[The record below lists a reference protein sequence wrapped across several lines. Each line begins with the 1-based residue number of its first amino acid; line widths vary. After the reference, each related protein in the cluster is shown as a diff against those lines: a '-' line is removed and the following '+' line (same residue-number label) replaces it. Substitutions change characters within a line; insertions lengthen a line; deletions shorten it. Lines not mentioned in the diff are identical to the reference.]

1 MVERTEQIVREAPDI
16 EAYKLGLMQDALSL
30 AQTPVGVQQYDA
42 EGNVIM
48 EDYQFRDADG
58 NIQTGQRPSLKLP
71 EQQIAGMSPL
81 QQQALAQAAQ
91 GIGGFE
97 PYMTGATNTLGQAQL
112 ATTGALAAAQPYQ
125 TRAAGYLDTAGQ
137 GVGTQ
142 VSGAQQGITNALSRG
157 LTDTGAAQAGISSA
171 LALGLTDTRAAQAA
185 LGAAKE
191 QAGSVAM
198 DLGTRGRGIVGQLG
212 TDLGGT
218 TAATR
223 GLADTAAGQLDFTS
237 GRQRALAQAG
247 DRRLI
252 DATMGGLQS
261 YEQALSGV
269 QDVDRAA
276 QDVQRQ
282 AQLGTLLSRQRALGE
297 SADATT
303 RGRAITAGA
312 AQDLARAGRFG
323 MGTAARGIENLFGST
338 GEFDPAATSRF
349 MNPFEQQVV
358 DQTLADI
365 ARQGDIQREQQRAQ
379 AVAAGAFGGARSGIM
394 ESELGR
400 NILEQQAKAASQ
412 LRRAGFESSAQRAQQ
427 AFEAQQARQQQA
439 AQLTGALGASG
450 SQAAARAAQAA
461 GGLGLSAEQLAA
473 QQATQQGQLD
483 LTGEQLM
490 ARTGLQAQQLRQ
502 SGALSGGQLGLAAQ
516 QQAARNI
523 AQGTQFAMSAE
534 QQAAANAAKAAQ
546 LGMTAE
552 QFASANAQSLASTGL
567 SLEQAAAQ
575 TGMQAADLAGRM
587 AQTSGQLGQ
596 SMAQM
601 GMQGAETA
609 GRLGQSMSQMG
620 VQGAQAS
627 GQLGLQGVGMQA
639 DIGKGIAA
647 LGSDV
652 ARLGLEG
659 GKQLG
664 TLGLQ
669 QASLGELGQ
678 NLAQREQGFL
688 FDLGKAEQA
697 QNQAVLEA
705 NRQNQLAQIY
715 EPYQRLGFV
724 SDIYKG
730 APTSQMSITSQ
741 ASPNVSPAQTFL
753 GLGVAGLSA
762 AAGAKNVGL
771 FG

>member
-16 EAYKLGLMQDALSL
+16 EAYKLGLMQDALTL
-30 AQTPVGVQQYDA
+30 AQTPVGVERINPETGKPFTETYQRRNP
-42 EGNVIM
+42 ETGVI
-48 EDYQFRDADG
+48 ETATR
-58 NIQTGQRPSLKLP
+58 NKLFLP
-71 EQQIAGMSPL
+71 QQQIAGMSPL

-91 GIGGFE
+91 GIGGFQPFLE
-97 PYMTGATNTLGQAQL
+97 GATSTLGQAQL
-112 ATTGALAAAQPYQ
+112 ATTGALAGAQPYQ
-125 TRAAGYLDTAGQ
+125 TRAAQYLDAAGQ
-137 GVGTQ
+137 GIGTQ
-142 VSGAQQGITNALSRG
+142 VSGAQQGITGALTS
-157 LTDTGAAQAGISSA
+157 
-171 LALGLTDTRAAQAA
+171 GLTDTRAAQAA
-185 LGAAKE
+185 AGQAAT
-191 QAGSVAM
+191 
-198 DLGTRGRGIVGQLG
+198 DLGTRGRAIVGQLG
-212 TDLGGT
+212 TDLGGA

-261 YEQALSGV
+261 YEQALAGV
-269 QDVDRAA
+269 QDVGRAA

-282 AQLGTLLSRQRALGE
+282 AQLGTLLSRQRALDE

-323 MGTAARGIENLFGST
+323 MGTAARGIANLFGST
-338 GEFDPAATSRF
+338 GEFDPNAATRF

-394 ESELGR
+394 ESELAR

-412 LRRAGFESSAQRAQQ
+412 LRRAGFESAAQRAQQ
-427 AFEAQQARQQQA
+427 AFEAQQRRQQQA

-483 LTGEQLM
+483 LTGENLM

-502 SGALSGGQLGLAAQ
+502 AGALSGGQLGLAAQ

-534 QQAAANAAKAAQ
+534 QQAAANA
-546 LGMTAE
+546 
-552 QFASANAQSLASTGL
+552 
-567 SLEQAAAQ
+567 QALAQ
-575 TGMQAADLAGRM
+575 TGMNLEQLSARTGLQAAEL
-587 AQTSGQLGQ
+587 
-596 SMAQM
+596 
-601 GMQGAETA
+601 A
-609 GRLGQSMSQMG
+609 GRLGQSMAQMG

-627 GQLGLQGVGMQA
+627 GQLGLQGLGMQA

-762 AAGAKNVGL
+762 AAGARNAGL

>member
-16 EAYKLGLMQDALSL
+16 EAYKLGLMQDALTL
-30 AQTPVGVQQYDA
+30 AQTPVGVERINPETGKPFTETYQRRNP
-42 EGNVIM
+42 ETGVI
-48 EDYQFRDADG
+48 ETATR
-58 NIQTGQRPSLKLP
+58 NKLFLP
-71 EQQIAGMSPL
+71 QQQIAGMSPL

-91 GIGGFE
+91 GIGGFQPFLE
-97 PYMTGATNTLGQAQL
+97 GATSTLGQAQL
-112 ATTGALAAAQPYQ
+112 ATTGALAGAQPYQ

-137 GVGTQ
+137 GIGTQ
-142 VSGAQQGITNALSRG
+142 VSGAQEGITGALTS
-157 LTDTGAAQAGISSA
+157 
-171 LALGLTDTRAAQAA
+171 GLTDTRAAQAA
-185 LGAAKE
+185 
-191 QAGSVAM
+191 AGQVAT
-198 DLGTRGRGIVGQLG
+198 DLGTRGRAIVG
-212 TDLGGT
+212 DLG
-218 TAATR
+218 
-223 GLADTAAGQLDFTS
+223 ADLGQAS
-237 GRQRALAQAG
+237 AQQRRLAQAG

-261 YEQALSGV
+261 YEQALAGV
-269 QDVDRAA
+269 QDVGRAA

-282 AQLGTLLSRQRALGE
+282 AQLGTLLSRQRALDE

-323 MGTAARGIENLFGST
+323 MGTAARGIANLFGST
-338 GEFDPAATSRF
+338 GEFDPNAATRF

-394 ESELGR
+394 ESELAR

-412 LRRAGFESSAQRAQQ
+412 LRRAGFESAAQRAQQ
-427 AFEAQQARQQQA
+427 AFEAQQRRQQQA

-483 LTGEQLM
+483 LTGENLM

-502 SGALSGGQLGLAAQ
+502 AGALSGGQLGLAAQ

-534 QQAAANAAKAAQ
+534 QQAAANA
-546 LGMTAE
+546 
-552 QFASANAQSLASTGL
+552 
-567 SLEQAAAQ
+567 QALAQ
-575 TGMQAADLAGRM
+575 TGMNLEQLSARTGLQAAEL
-587 AQTSGQLGQ
+587 
-596 SMAQM
+596 
-601 GMQGAETA
+601 A
-609 GRLGQSMSQMG
+609 GRLGQSMAQMG

-627 GQLGLQGVGMQA
+627 GQLGLQGLGMQA

-762 AAGAKNVGL
+762 AAGARNAGL

>member
-16 EAYKLGLMQDALSL
+16 EAYKLGLMQDALTL
-30 AQTPVGVQQYDA
+30 AQTPVGVERINPETGKPFTETYQRRNP
-42 EGNVIM
+42 ETGVI
-48 EDYQFRDADG
+48 ETLTR
-58 NIQTGQRPSLKLP
+58 NKLFLP
-71 EQQIAGMSPL
+71 QQQIAGLTPL

-91 GIGGFE
+91 GIGGFQ
-97 PYMTGATNTLGQAQL
+97 PYLQGATSTLGQAQL
-112 ATTGALAAAQPYQ
+112 ATTGALAGAQPYQ
-125 TRAAGYLDTAGQ
+125 TRAAQYLDAAGQ
-137 GVGTQ
+137 GIGTQ
-142 VSGAQQGITNALSRG
+142 VSGAQQGITGALTS
-157 LTDTGAAQAGISSA
+157 
-171 LALGLTDTRAAQAA
+171 GLTDTRAAQAA
-185 LGAAKE
+185 
-191 QAGSVAM
+191 AGQVAT
-198 DLGTRGRGIVGQLG
+198 DLGTRGRAIVG
-212 TDLGGT
+212 DLG
-218 TAATR
+218 
-223 GLADTAAGQLDFTS
+223 ADLGQAS
-237 GRQRALAQAG
+237 AQQRRLAQAG

-261 YEQALSGV
+261 YEQALAGV
-269 QDVDRAA
+269 QDVGRAA

-282 AQLGTLLSRQRALGE
+282 AQLGTLLSRQRALDE

-323 MGTAARGIENLFGST
+323 MGTAARGIANLFGST
-338 GEFDPAATSRF
+338 GEFDPNAATRF

-394 ESELGR
+394 ESELAR

-412 LRRAGFESSAQRAQQ
+412 LRRAGFESAAQRAQQ
-427 AFEAQQARQQQA
+427 AFEAQQRRQQQA

-483 LTGEQLM
+483 LTGENLM

-502 SGALSGGQLGLAAQ
+502 AGALSGGQLGLAAQ

-534 QQAAANAAKAAQ
+534 QQAAANA
-546 LGMTAE
+546 
-552 QFASANAQSLASTGL
+552 
-567 SLEQAAAQ
+567 QALAQ
-575 TGMQAADLAGRM
+575 TGMNLEQLSARTGLQAAEL
-587 AQTSGQLGQ
+587 
-596 SMAQM
+596 
-601 GMQGAETA
+601 A
-609 GRLGQSMSQMG
+609 GRLGQSMAQMG

-627 GQLGLQGVGMQA
+627 GQLGLQGLGMQA

-688 FDLGKAEQA
+688 FDLGKAQQA

-724 SDIYKG
+724 SDIYKN
-730 APTSQMSITSQ
+730 APSSQMSITSQ

-762 AAGAKNVGL
+762 AAGAKQAGGL

>member
-16 EAYKLGLMQDALSL
+16 EAYKLGLMQDALTL
-30 AQTPVGVQQYDA
+30 AQTPVGVPQYDA

-58 NIQTGQRPSLKLP
+58 NIQTGQRPALRLP
-71 EQQIAGMSPL
+71 QQQIAGLTPL
-81 QQQALAQAAQ
+81 QQQAFAQAAQ
-91 GIGGFE
+91 GIGGFQ
-97 PYMTGATNTLGQAQL
+97 PYLQGATSTLGQAQL
-112 ATTGALAAAQPYQ
+112 ATTGALAGAQPYQ
-125 TRAAGYLDTAGQ
+125 TRAAQYLDAAGQ
-137 GVGTQ
+137 GIGTQ
-142 VSGAQQGITNALSRG
+142 VSGAQQGITGALTS
-157 LTDTGAAQAGISSA
+157 
-171 LALGLTDTRAAQAA
+171 GLTDTRAAQAA
-185 LGAAKE
+185 
-191 QAGSVAM
+191 AGQVAT
-198 DLGTRGRGIVGQLG
+198 DLGTRGRAIVG
-212 TDLGGT
+212 DLG
-218 TAATR
+218 
-223 GLADTAAGQLDFTS
+223 ADLGQAS
-237 GRQRALAQAG
+237 AQQRRLAQAG

-261 YEQALSGV
+261 YEQALAGV
-269 QDVDRAA
+269 QDVGRAA

-282 AQLGTLLSRQRALGE
+282 AQLGTLLSRQRALDE

-323 MGTAARGIENLFGST
+323 MGTAARGIANLFGST
-338 GEFDPAATSRF
+338 GEFDPNAATRF

-394 ESELGR
+394 ESELAR

-412 LRRAGFESSAQRAQQ
+412 LRRAGFESAAQRAQQ
-427 AFEAQQARQQQA
+427 AFEAQQRRQQQA

-483 LTGEQLM
+483 LTGENLM

-502 SGALSGGQLGLAAQ
+502 AGALSGGQLGLAAQ

-534 QQAAANAAKAAQ
+534 QQAAANA
-546 LGMTAE
+546 
-552 QFASANAQSLASTGL
+552 
-567 SLEQAAAQ
+567 QALAQ
-575 TGMQAADLAGRM
+575 TGMNLEQLSARTGLQAAEL
-587 AQTSGQLGQ
+587 
-596 SMAQM
+596 
-601 GMQGAETA
+601 A
-609 GRLGQSMSQMG
+609 GRLGQSMAQMG

-627 GQLGLQGVGMQA
+627 GQLGLQGLGMQA

-762 AAGAKNVGL
+762 AEGARNAGL

>member
-1 MVERTEQIVREAPDI
+1 
-16 EAYKLGLMQDALSL
+16 
-30 AQTPVGVQQYDA
+30 
-42 EGNVIM
+42 
-48 EDYQFRDADG
+48 
-58 NIQTGQRPSLKLP
+58 
-71 EQQIAGMSPL
+71 
-81 QQQALAQAAQ
+81 
-91 GIGGFE
+91 
-97 PYMTGATNTLGQAQL
+97 
-112 ATTGALAAAQPYQ
+112 
-125 TRAAGYLDTAGQ
+125 
-137 GVGTQ
+137 
-142 VSGAQQGITNALSRG
+142 
-157 LTDTGAAQAGISSA
+157 
-171 LALGLTDTRAAQAA
+171 
-185 LGAAKE
+185 
-191 QAGSVAM
+191 
-198 DLGTRGRGIVGQLG
+198 
-212 TDLGGT
+212 
-218 TAATR
+218 
-223 GLADTAAGQLDFTS
+223 
-237 GRQRALAQAG
+237 
-247 DRRLI
+247 
-252 DATMGGLQS
+252 MGGLQS
-261 YEQALSGV
+261 YEQALAGV
-269 QDVDRAA
+269 QDVGRAA

-282 AQLGTLLSRQRALGE
+282 AQLGTLLSRQRALDE

-323 MGTAARGIENLFGST
+323 MGTAARGIANLFGST
-338 GEFDPAATSRF
+338 GEFDPNAATRF

-394 ESELGR
+394 ESELAR

-412 LRRAGFESSAQRAQQ
+412 LRRAGFESAAQRAQQ
-427 AFEAQQARQQQA
+427 AFEAQQRRQQQA

-483 LTGEQLM
+483 LTGENLM

-502 SGALSGGQLGLAAQ
+502 AGALSGGQLGLAAQ

-552 QFASANAQSLASTGL
+552 QFAAANAQSLASTGL

-575 TGMQAADLAGRM
+575 TGLRAAEL
-587 AQTSGQLGQ
+587 
-596 SMAQM
+596 
-601 GMQGAETA
+601 A
-609 GRLGQSMSQMG
+609 GRLGQSMAQMG

-627 GQLGLQGVGMQA
+627 GQLGLQGLGMQA

-762 AAGAKNVGL
+762 AAGARNAGL

>member
-16 EAYKLGLMQDALSL
+16 EAYKLGLMQDALTL
-30 AQTPVGVQQYDA
+30 AQTPVGVERINPETGKPFTETYQRRNP
-42 EGNVIM
+42 ETGVI
-48 EDYQFRDADG
+48 ETATR
-58 NIQTGQRPSLKLP
+58 NKLFLP
-71 EQQIAGMSPL
+71 QQQIAGMSPL

-91 GIGGFE
+91 GIGGFQPFLE
-97 PYMTGATNTLGQAQL
+97 GATSTLGQAQL
-112 ATTGALAAAQPYQ
+112 ATTGALAGAQPYQ

-137 GVGTQ
+137 GIGTQ
-142 VSGAQQGITNALSRG
+142 VSGAQEGITGALTS
-157 LTDTGAAQAGISSA
+157 
-171 LALGLTDTRAAQAA
+171 GLTDTRAAQAA
-185 LGAAKE
+185 
-191 QAGSVAM
+191 AGQVAT
-198 DLGTRGRGIVGQLG
+198 DLGTRGRAIVGQLG
-212 TDLGGT
+212 TDLGGA

-261 YEQALSGV
+261 YEQALAGV
-269 QDVDRAA
+269 QDVGRAA

-282 AQLGTLLSRQRALGE
+282 AQLGTLLSRQRALDE

-323 MGTAARGIENLFGST
+323 MGTAARGIANLFGST
-338 GEFDPAATSRF
+338 GEFDPNAATRF

-394 ESELGR
+394 ESELAR

-412 LRRAGFESSAQRAQQ
+412 LRRAGFESAAQRAQQ
-427 AFEAQQARQQQA
+427 AFEAQQRRQQQA

-483 LTGEQLM
+483 LTGENLM

-502 SGALSGGQLGLAAQ
+502 AGALSGGQLGLAAQ

-534 QQAAANAAKAAQ
+534 QQAAANA
-546 LGMTAE
+546 
-552 QFASANAQSLASTGL
+552 
-567 SLEQAAAQ
+567 QALAQ
-575 TGMQAADLAGRM
+575 TGMNLEQLSARTGLQAAEL
-587 AQTSGQLGQ
+587 
-596 SMAQM
+596 
-601 GMQGAETA
+601 A
-609 GRLGQSMSQMG
+609 GRLGQSMAQMG

-627 GQLGLQGVGMQA
+627 GQLGLQGLGMQA

-724 SDIYKG
+724 SDIFKG

-762 AAGAKNVGL
+762 AAGARNAGL